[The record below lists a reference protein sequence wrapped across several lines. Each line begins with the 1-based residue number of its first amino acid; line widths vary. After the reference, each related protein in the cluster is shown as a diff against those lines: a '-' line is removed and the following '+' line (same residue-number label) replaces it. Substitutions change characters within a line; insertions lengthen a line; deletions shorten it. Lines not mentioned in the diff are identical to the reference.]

1 MFSLLMILL
10 LLVLLVGLVLVP
22 LGFPGLWVML
32 IGIVGYGWA
41 TDFRSI
47 GVTTLVSVTALA
59 LVGEIL
65 EAWVGYRYARR
76 YGGSRRAGWG
86 ALIGGIV
93 GAVVGV
99 PVPLVGSVIGSFAGS
114 FCGAVLLE
122 YIGARSAGAIRVGW
136 GALLGRT
143 WAAAV
148 KIALGL
154 VIAIIALLAIT
165 TG

>member
-1 MFSLLMILL
+1 MVSLLVILL
-10 LLVLLVGLVLVP
+10 LLVFLVGLVLVP
-22 LGFPGLWVML
+22 LGLPGLWVML
-32 IGIVGYGWA
+32 VGIIGYGWA

-59 LVGEIL
+59 FVGEIL
-65 EAWVGYRYARR
+65 EAWVGYRYARK

-86 ALIGGIV
+86 ALVGGIV

-114 FCGAVLLE
+114 FFGAVLLE

-143 WAAAV
+143 WAVAT
-148 KIALGL
+148 KTALGL
-154 VIAIIALLAIT
+154 VIAVIGLVAIA

>member
-1 MFSLLMILL
+1 MVSLLVIAL

-22 LGFPGLWVML
+22 LGLPGLWVML
-32 IGIVGYGWA
+32 VGIIGYGWA

-59 LVGEIL
+59 FVGEIL
-65 EAWVGYRYARR
+65 EAWVGYRYARK

-86 ALIGGIV
+86 ALVGGIV

-114 FCGAVLLE
+114 FFGAVLLE
-122 YIGARSAGAIRVGW
+122 YIGARGAGAIRVGW

-143 WAAAV
+143 WAVAA
-148 KIALGL
+148 KTALGL
-154 VIAIIALLAIT
+154 VIAIIGLLAIA